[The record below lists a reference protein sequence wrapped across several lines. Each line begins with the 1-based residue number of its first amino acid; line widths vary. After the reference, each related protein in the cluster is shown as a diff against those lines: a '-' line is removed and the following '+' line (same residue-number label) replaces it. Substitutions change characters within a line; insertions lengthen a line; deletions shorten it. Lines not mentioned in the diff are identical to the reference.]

1 MTATNHKPNN
11 RHTPHAHRMLQR
23 SAAYLL
29 AQACQIEP
37 QRTKS
42 LWLKE
47 EDDDSCLIAV
57 CRTVGANATPRP
69 PRLQGLRGWVNMSNT
84 APH

>member
-1 MTATNHKPNN
+1 MTATNHKPNT

-29 AQACQIEP
+29 ANGAQTWP

-42 LWLKE
+42 LWLIPAHPHNTKK
-47 EDDDSCLIAV
+47 A
-57 CRTVGANATPRP
+57 
-69 PRLQGLRGWVNMSNT
+69 QRGSGT
-84 APH
+84 SHA

>member
-1 MTATNHKPNN
+1 MTTTNNKPNT

-29 AQACQIEP
+29 AQACQIGP

-42 LWLKE
+42 LWLIPAQPHGQK
-47 EDDDSCLIAV
+47 
-57 CRTVGANATPRP
+57 NA
-69 PRLQGLRGWVNMSNT
+69 QRGSGT
-84 APH
+84 LHG

>member
-1 MTATNHKPNN
+1 MTATNHKPNT

-29 AQACQIEP
+29 DQACQIGP

-42 LWLKE
+42 LWLIPAQQHNTKK
-47 EDDDSCLIAV
+47 A
-57 CRTVGANATPRP
+57 
-69 PRLQGLRGWVNMSNT
+69 QRGSGT
-84 APH
+84 SHA